1 MWNISSA
8 NPATP
13 EVAIYSCGGVAPQS
27 VPAAPRPNQGDKVLT
42 SIILSIILS
51 MILSIILSILLSMI
65 LSVILSIILSMIL
78 S

>member
-42 SIILSIILS
+42 SIMLF
-51 MILSIILSILLSMI
+51 MILSIILL
-65 LSVILSIILSMIL
+65 
-78 S
+78 